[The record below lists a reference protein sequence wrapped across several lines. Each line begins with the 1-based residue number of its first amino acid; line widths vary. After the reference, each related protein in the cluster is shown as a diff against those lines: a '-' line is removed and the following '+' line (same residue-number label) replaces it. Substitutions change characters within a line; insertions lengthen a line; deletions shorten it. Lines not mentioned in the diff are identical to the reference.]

1 MVRVAECTWSKA
13 KGHGSPHSCIPISGQ
28 GRGWEGGTLGA
39 CRQALPSS
47 VTVWF
52 AHTSCSK
59 QPVLSKIIWC
69 RHTLQMSPA
78 FYRIPFSRT
87 WGPRGVTSGHR
98 TWAPAMF
105 MCTDNTFAGRMC
117 VCVCPHMHKCTY
129 YRWCS
134 SHMRADGMPVPRQ
147 HALRV
152 CLCVCVCVCVCAET
166 AFACR
171 DNWCGRQHRCV

>member
-1 MVRVAECTWSKA
+1 MVRVAECTWSKP

-39 CRQALPSS
+39 CCQALPSS

-59 QPVLSKIIWC
+59 QPVPSKTIWC

-87 WGPRGVTSGHR
+87 WGPRGVTSGQR
-98 TWAPAMF
+98 RWAPAVF

-117 VCVCPHMHKCTY
+117 VCVCVCVHTCT
-129 YRWCS
+129 S
-134 SHMRADGMPVPRQ
+134 VPTTDGVALICVQMACLCPGSMPSV
-147 HALRV
+147 
-152 CLCVCVCVCVCAET
+152 CVCVCVCVCRDRICLQGQLVWQT
-166 AFACR
+166 A
-171 DNWCGRQHRCV
+171 